1 MEPLPIRSGVVI
13 PPDELRVAFSRGGG
27 PGGQNVNKVESRVEL
42 RWNPAASRALDERQ
56 RERVLAAWEGKLTDA
71 GDFLIRAGEHREQAR
86 NLEAALARL
95 VTQLRA
101 ALTIPKQ
108 RRATKPTKG
117 SHRRRLGE
125 KKSRGDIKKGRQGE
139 W

>member
-1 MEPLPIRSGVVI
+1 
-13 PPDELRVAFSRGGG
+13 
-27 PGGQNVNKVESRVEL
+27 
-42 RWNPAASRALDERQ
+42 
-56 RERVLAAWEGKLTDA
+56 
-71 GDFLIRAGEHREQAR
+71 
-86 NLEAALARL
+86 

>member
-1 MEPLPIRSGVVI
+1 MEPLPVRSGVVI

-56 RERVLAAWEGKLTDA
+56 RERVLTAWEGKLTDA

-101 ALTIPKQ
+101 SLTIPKQ

>member
-1 MEPLPIRSGVVI
+1 VEPLPVRSGVVI

-42 RWNPAASRALDERQ
+42 RWHPASSRALDERQ
-56 RERVLAAWEGKLTDA
+56 RERVLAAWDGKLTDA

>member
-1 MEPLPIRSGVVI
+1 VEPLPVRSGVVI

-56 RERVLAAWEGKLTDA
+56 RERVLTAWEGKLTDA

-101 ALTIPKQ
+101 SLTIPKQ

>member
-1 MEPLPIRSGVVI
+1 VEPLPVRSGVVL
-13 PPDELRVAFSRGGG
+13 PADELRVAFSRGGG

-42 RWNPAASRALDERQ
+42 RWNPASSRALDERQ
-56 RERVLAAWEGKLTDA
+56 RERVLTAWEGKLTDA